1 MRLLVEPPDALLDV
15 PRRIRVEGAPPG
27 AALRL
32 AIETD
37 WPDGG
42 RWAGA
47 ATFLADA
54 EGVVD
59 ATRDA
64 PAEGGYAGVSA
75 MGLIWSQEKR
85 VAASTADATGPL
97 AANPVQSR
105 LTAEAGPLRAT
116 ASMTARF
123 AAHGVTRR
131 ELRENGLV
139 GTLFLP
145 AGEGPHPAVLVLY
158 GSGGGIN
165 EPRAALLASHGF
177 AALALGYFGAPG
189 LPRYISNTPL
199 EMFARGIDWLRAT
212 VSPPGGFVAVSG
224 QSRGG
229 ELALLLGATF
239 PDRVSA
245 VVAYVPGAVVHGAM
259 SAADPAQGGRDG
271 PAWTLEGRPIPHV
284 WQNNRMASWAPY
296 DEAAAPR
303 RHAHGVETAL
313 ADTAAVAAARI
324 PVERIRGPVLS
335 ISGTDDGSWPS
346 TRYAEM
352 VEQALTEANHPWPH
366 AHLAFEGAGHAIS
379 HPYQPTTHIAWPHP
393 VSGIVTTG
401 GGTPAANARASEAS
415 WHAML
420 TFLRG
425 AAANAA
431 GRERAPSASI

>member
-1 MRLLVEPPDALLDV
+1 MRLLVEPADALLDV
-15 PRRIRVEGAPPG
+15 PRRIRLEGAPPG
-27 AALRL
+27 AAVRV

-47 ATFLADA
+47 ATFRADA
-54 EGVVD
+54 DGVVD
-59 ATRDA
+59 ASRDA
-64 PAEGGYAGVSA
+64 PLEGGYEGVSA
-75 MGLIWSQEKR
+75 MGLVWSQEKL
-85 VAASTADATGPL
+85 VAATPADATGPL
-97 AANPVQSR
+97 AANPAQSR
-105 LTAEAGPLRAT
+105 LTAEAGGLRAE

-123 AAHGVTRR
+123 AAPGVTRR
-131 ELRENGLV
+131 ELREDGLV

-145 AGEGPHPAVLVLY
+145 PGEGPHPAVVVLY

-239 PDRVSA
+239 PERVSA

-271 PAWTLEGRPIPHV
+271 AAWTLAGEPIPHV
-284 WQNNRMASWAPY
+284 WQDNRTATWKPY
-296 DEAAAPR
+296 DEGAPPR

-313 ADTAAVAAARI
+313 GDAEAVARARI
-324 PVERIRGPVLS
+324 PVERIRGPVLT

-346 TRYAEM
+346 TRYADM
-352 VEQALTEANHPWPH
+352 VEEALAAAKHPWPH
-366 AHLAFEGAGHAIS
+366 AHLAYEGAGHAIS
-379 HPYQPTTHIAWPHP
+379 HPYQPTTHITWPHP
-393 VSGIVTTG
+393 VSGVVATG
-401 GGTPAANARASEAS
+401 GGTAATNAHASDAS

-420 TFLRG
+420 AFLRD
-425 AAANAA
+425 AARAS
-431 GRERAPSASI
+431 GR

>member
-1 MRLLVEPPDALLDV
+1 MRLIVEPADALLDV
-15 PRRIRVEGAPPG
+15 PRRVRVEGAPPG
-27 AALRL
+27 APVRV

-47 ATFLADA
+47 ATFVADA
-54 EGVVD
+54 EGAVD
-59 ATRDA
+59 AARDA
-64 PAEGGYAGVSA
+64 PLEGSYTGVSP

-85 VAASTADATGPL
+85 VAPSTADATGPL

-105 LTAEAGPLRAT
+105 LVAEAGQLRAE
-116 ASMTARF
+116 AVMTARF
-123 AAHGVTRR
+123 VGPGVTRR
-131 ELRENGLV
+131 ELREHGLV

-145 AGEGPHPAVLVLY
+145 AGEGPHPAVVVLY
-158 GSGGGIN
+158 GSGGGVN

-199 EMFARGIDWLRAT
+199 EMFARGIDWLRVA
-212 VSPPGGFVAVSG
+212 VSPPNDFVAVSG

-259 SAADPAQGGRDG
+259 SAADPALGGRDG
-271 PAWTLEGRPIPHV
+271 HAWTLGGRPIPHV
-284 WQNNRMASWAPY
+284 WERNRTASWVPY
-296 DEAAAPR
+296 DKAVAPR

-313 ADTAAVAAARI
+313 GDAEAVAAARI

-352 VEQALTEANHPWPH
+352 VEESLRAANHPWPH
-366 AHLAFEGAGHAIS
+366 AHLAYEGAGHAIS
-379 HPYQPTTHIAWPHP
+379 HPYQPTTHITWPHP
-393 VSGIVTTG
+393 VSGIVATG
-401 GGTPAANARASEAS
+401 GGTAAANAHASEAS

-420 TFLRG
+420 AFLRE
-425 AAANAA
+425 AAASAA
-431 GRERAPSASI
+431 GQKRSAD